1 MKPKTVTWNVRG
13 LNDVDKRLRIRN
25 MIREW
30 KVDIVCLQETK
41 LNYIDRGI
49 VRSLWSGVH
58 VDWAY
63 LASNGAS
70 GGIVVLWDRRVVE
83 RVEEFIGNY
92 TVACSFKSI
101 ADNYLWAFAGV
112 YGANLDKDRS
122 LLWDELVGIH
132 NWWDLPWCIG
142 GDFNVVRF
150 PSEASGSRRLRP
162 AMEAFS
168 ECIFDLNLIDLP
180 LAGGTATWSNNQS
193 WSRLDRFLIS
203 PEWECHFPEVWLKRL
218 PRIGSDHWPVLLDC
232 GGIRKGR
239 WPFKFE
245 NMWLKSE
252 GFVDRVK
259 QWWSS
264 YQFQGTP
271 SFIFASKLKA
281 LKKDLQ
287 VWNVE
292 SFGNVGEMKKAKLLE
307 IQEIER
313 LQVVQHL
320 TQAE

>member
-1 MKPKTVTWNVRG
+1 
-13 LNDVDKRLRIRN
+13 
-25 MIREW
+25 MIRKW

-49 VRSLWSGVH
+49 VRSLWSEVH

-63 LASNGAS
+63 LASNRAS
-70 GGIVVLWDRRVVE
+70 GGIVVLWDRRLVE

-92 TVACSFKSI
+92 TVACSFKSV

-150 PSEASGSRRLRP
+150 PSDASGSRRLQP

-168 ECIFDLNLIDLP
+168 ECIFDLNLVDLP

-193 WSRLDRFLIS
+193 WSRLNRFLIS
-203 PEWECHFPEVWLKRL
+203 PEWECHFSEVWQKRL
-218 PRIGSDHWPVLLDC
+218 PHIGLDHWPILLDC
-232 GGIRKGR
+232 GGIRKGCR
-239 WPFKFE
+239 PFKFE

-271 SFIFASKLKA
+271 SFIFA
-281 LKKDLQ
+281 
-287 VWNVE
+287 
-292 SFGNVGEMKKAKLLE
+292 AKM
-307 IQEIER
+307 
-313 LQVVQHL
+313 
-320 TQAE
+320 